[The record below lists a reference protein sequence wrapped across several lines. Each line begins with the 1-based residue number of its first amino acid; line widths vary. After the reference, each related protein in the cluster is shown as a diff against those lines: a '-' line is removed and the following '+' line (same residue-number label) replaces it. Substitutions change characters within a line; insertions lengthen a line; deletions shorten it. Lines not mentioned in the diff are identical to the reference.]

1 VSPAL
6 KGIVLILLAI
16 CCFAMLDATA
26 KYTVQTVPQQV
37 AVFFRYFVALVLA
50 SLLIVRT
57 GGPELLK
64 TRHPAG
70 QAMRGVLLMASTT
83 LNFLALSYLQ
93 LAQIAAILFTIPL
106 WVCALSMPLLR
117 EPVGIR
123 RWAAVIVGFL
133 GVLVVMRPGTSDF
146 HWAMFASLG
155 AALCGGIYNI
165 LTRKVGGADR
175 AETSL
180 FYVCLVGAAAAALP
194 LPWAWETPQGLAWG
208 LFLMMGIFGFAGHL
222 MLIEAHRLAPASML
236 APFIYTQII
245 WMILLGFI
253 VFGDRPDMWTLI
265 GAAIVIASGLY
276 VFARERARGITRPAP
291 AIED

>member
-1 VSPAL
+1 
-6 KGIVLILLAI
+6 
-16 CCFAMLDATA
+16 
-26 KYTVQTVPQQV
+26 
-37 AVFFRYFVALVLA
+37 
-50 SLLIVRT
+50 
-57 GGPELLK
+57 
-64 TRHPAG
+64 
-70 QAMRGVLLMASTT
+70 MRGVLLMASTT

-123 RWAAVIVGFL
+123 RWSAVIVGFL

-155 AALCGGIYNI
+155 ASLCGGIYNI

-194 LPWAWETPQGLAWG
+194 LPWAWERHMALP
-208 LFLMMGIFGFAGHL
+208 
-222 MLIEAHRLAPASML
+222 
-236 APFIYTQII
+236 
-245 WMILLGFI
+245 
-253 VFGDRPDMWTLI
+253 GDC
-265 GAAIVIASGLY
+265 S
-276 VFARERARGITRPAP
+276 
-291 AIED
+291 